1 VKVTQGKFQ
10 QVAESAESTLER
22 VEKLERW
29 AGAVGSILG
38 RGFWGRLKWLFVG
51 LR

>member
-1 VKVTQGKFQ
+1 MTVGNFK
-10 QVAESAESTLER
+10 QVAETTEQTTER
-22 VEKLERW
+22 VDKLERW

-38 RGFWGRLKWLFVG
+38 RGFFGRLKWLFLG